1 MSDVFAHCQAVVRR
15 TDADRFFASLYAP
28 AERRQGIFALYAFN
42 TEIARVRELVTDPYP
57 GEMRY
62 QWWRDTLS
70 GVCHGHV
77 EAHPVAAA
85 MIETVRDHDLPLDL
99 IDAVLEARSFDLY
112 DDPMETMDELEDY
125 GRDTSAGILRLAAH
139 VLVGEARS
147 EIETVACHA
156 GIAYAFTA
164 LLRALPFHSARR
176 QLYLPGDMLA
186 DFGVEAEDV
195 FAGKTTPELMAL
207 LAELRDRVRQH
218 LAEMRVGIGTV
229 PLAAAPAFLPIA
241 LVESYLDVME
251 TPDYDPF
258 RTLVHVPLWRRQW
271 SIWQAAR
278 RARKGCR
285 KAA

>member
-15 TDADRFFASLYAP
+15 TDADRFFASLYVP
-28 AERRQGIFALYAFN
+28 AEQRDAIFALYAFN
-42 TEIARVRELVTDPYP
+42 TEIARVRELVSDPYP

-62 QWWRDTLS
+62 QWWRDTLG

-85 MIETVRDHDLPLDL
+85 MIETVQRYALPLPL
-99 IDAVLEARSFDLY
+99 IEAVLEARTFDLY
-112 DDPMETMDELEDY
+112 DDPMESLDELEDY
-125 GRDTSAGILRLAAH
+125 GRDTSAGMLRLAAH
-139 VLVGEARS
+139 VMMGEERP

-176 QLYLPGDMLA
+176 QLYLPEDLREA
-186 DFGVEAEDV
+186 FGVDAEDV
-195 FAGKTTPELMAL
+195 FAGNRTPELLAL
-207 LAELRDRVRQH
+207 LGAMRDRIRHH
-218 LAEMRVGIGTV
+218 LAETRAQIGVV
-229 PLAAAPAFLPIA
+229 PLEAAPAFLPIS
-241 LVESYLDVME
+241 LVECYLKVME
-251 TPDYDPF
+251 APDYDPF

-271 SIWQAAR
+271 ALWRAAR